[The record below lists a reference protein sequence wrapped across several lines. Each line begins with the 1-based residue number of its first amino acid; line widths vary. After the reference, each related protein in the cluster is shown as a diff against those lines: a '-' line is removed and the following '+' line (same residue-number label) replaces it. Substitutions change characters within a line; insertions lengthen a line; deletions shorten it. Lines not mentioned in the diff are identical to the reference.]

1 VSFWVRAVVTRPGAG
16 KAWVAD
22 IREPELTRSDDVVVQ
37 MLRVGVCGTDRHVMN
52 SPRRPERSL
61 PTGDDY
67 LVMGHE
73 AVGRVVCVGDG
84 VRSLRVGDVVVPTV
98 RRGCGECRPCAVG
111 QADLC
116 LTGNYCERGIVG
128 LHGFL
133 TELIVERDEHLVRVP
148 EELSVV
154 GPFVESPCTPE
165 KAMALRLHG
174 IATWVVDLDQPR
186 RATLTLPSSAC
197 PVRSKL
203 SSGWS
208 LDAPLT
214 PSVFSPRPS
223 LKEATCQLSY

>member
-1 VSFWVRAVVTRPGAG
+1 
-16 KAWVAD
+16 
-22 IREPELTRSDDVVVQ
+22 
-37 MLRVGVCGTDRHVMN
+37 MN

-174 IATWVVDLDQPR
+174 IATWVVARQPSGGPATGLAEQTGASYVPLGKVDLDQPR